1 MCCDNRLS
9 EKQWIFDVLTTEIME
24 TRKRKWSST
33 SESEMNAGR
42 NYDPDFGR
50 KVPDVW
56 MKRTGSGRLKL
67 EMNRNDTNK
76 SKRTDSGRLD
86 NELRNEPVPDVRMNE
101 TTGSGHVRMN
111 ETTGSGRLDNGN
123 QNEPVFTS
131 FYFGIGDT

>member
-1 MCCDNRLS
+1 
-9 EKQWIFDVLTTEIME
+9 ME

-33 SESEMNAGR
+33 SESEM
-42 NYDPDFGR
+42 
-50 KVPDVW
+50 VPDVW

-67 EMNRNDTNK
+67 EMNRNDT
-76 SKRTDSGRLD
+76 KRFFLLIFVDSGRLD
-86 NELRNEPVPDVRMNE
+86 NELRNEPVPDVPD
-101 TTGSGHVRMN
+101 VRMN